1 MEGLSKFRTKT
12 YWQMFILKWDHEM
25 IEINLTDDEVMMCQ
39 HVGHLRSVLSRG
51 NKVKDMKRTD
61 MAGLDIDAQGVTAEY
76 AVAKHFNVFFD
87 LGLSP
92 RTGSADGV
100 MNGYSYDVKST
111 HHALGKLLATLK
123 DNPDV
128 DMYIMCITPDRWTVK
143 MVGWCWKKELINK
156 KNIKDL
162 GYGKGYALEQNQLRS
177 FKK

>member
-1 MEGLSKFRTKT
+1 
-12 YWQMFILKWDHEM
+12 MFILKWDHEM

-162 GYGKGYALEQNQLRS
+162 GYGRGYALEQSQLRP